1 MIKVVIAEDQ
11 PLIREG
17 LKYIIEQ
24 DKEIQV
30 AGCAENGLEAYEI
43 CGKERPDIVLMDL
56 LMPVC
61 DGVKGMCMIKN
72 SMPDVKVMILTTFKE
87 SGDII
92 RAMEAGADCYIL
104 KDIDPDQLIV
114 SIKAVSKGL
123 KIMHEEVHKSYMV
136 GRDNDH
142 NNIYCREDF
151 HLSERDVDII
161 RQIVHGNSN
170 KGIAVNLK
178 ISEGIVRNTISGILG
193 KLKLQDRTQLA
204 VFSIKNKIV

>member
-1 MIKVVIAEDQ
+1 MIAEDQ

-43 CGKERPDIVLMDL
+43 CSRERPDIVLMDL
-56 LMPVC
+56 LMPGC
-61 DGVKGMCMIKN
+61 DGIKGMCMIKD
-72 SMPDVKVMILTTFKE
+72 SMPDIKVMVLTTFKE

-104 KDIDPDQLIV
+104 KDIDSDQLII

-123 KIMHEEVHKSYMV
+123 KIVHEEVHKNYIG
-136 GRDNDH
+136 GRDNDYY
-142 NNIYCREDF
+142 NTTFREDF
-151 HLSERDVDII
+151 HLSEREIDII

-170 KGIAVNLK
+170 KGIAANLN
-178 ISEGIVRNTISGILG
+178 ITEGIVRNTISGILG